1 MDKAT
6 SQIISLMP
14 TEIKENL
21 TRCSFSK
28 LQEIRFRAMR
38 PVMLYYS
45 DRISFLTDSGEGKAE
60 NGIVAT
66 NEIISKTVANFCRNS
81 VYAHK
86 ENIKEGFITL
96 PGGHR
101 VGIGGRA
108 VNSYGCISN
117 ITDFSSLNIRIAC
130 EYKGC
135 ASECISY
142 MVDNGRIDNTV
153 FISPPGG
160 GKTTL
165 LRDTARILSA
175 DFKVSI
181 VDERFEIA
189 AEERGV
195 PGFDIGI
202 QTDVVSGFS
211 KSEGITHAL
220 RSLSPDVIICDEIG
234 TNEDCIAIEN
244 ILKGGCKIVTSMH
257 GYSIEEAIKKKTE
270 LMALFDVAILLCRD
284 NGIPEVK
291 KCIKLWE

>member
-135 ASECISY
+135 ASKCISY

-195 PGFDIGI
+195 PGFDIGM
-202 QTDVVSGFS
+202 QTDVLSGFS

-257 GYSIEEAIKKKTE
+257 GYSIEEAIRKKTE
-270 LMALFDVAILLCRD
+270 LMELFDVAILLCRD